1 MRKNHI
7 SGYLKRVLAVACAA
21 AMVATSVPTS
31 VAFATESTGDNL
43 TNETAQVDEPTND
56 TPATE
61 EDTKTSGGGE
71 NTNTTDPEKS
81 GEQSGEGGD
90 QTGEGGSQTGEGG
103 SQTTDSSQDKTTDGN
118 QDKPTDTDQGQT
130 TKDDTQKTGDD
141 SGKTTDD
148 GGKKTDGD
156 ETTEE
161 NKDKKEYAASISITP
176 DSDVYVGDKISF
188 AVDVKDSDDQ
198 AVSDFDVEWK
208 IDGVK
213 EVKTTS
219 SFETTAAASGDYT
232 AEATIKIDNEVVAT
246 AKKEYSILGYK
257 MDFTY
262 DGYDDDKFGVLNYGD
277 TLKISAV
284 IRDNDG
290 KPITVDNDKIEWTI
304 RKLDGS
310 EEVKT
315 EKGTVLTF
323 EASDKASETGTYGFQ
338 ANYKDGDILLAGGG
352 SVFTVLR
359 TYTVIYHN
367 GTEESDTDDQYVDD
381 DFNSRTDD
389 HELKEFSDIDDFSQK
404 EGYTFIGW
412 STKEKFDDIDCEL
425 YHCNDGKW
433 YTKDGEEFAG
443 FGVLDDNAV
452 DLYAQWADT
461 TAPDIKINVTS
472 TQFSKTEQEYSQ
484 DKVIV
489 TDTGTGI
496 GNIYYAVLETG
507 KEPDENTK
515 WSEFDL
521 DENDTSKYSFTVPV
535 GSKGVLHVKAEDKS
549 NTKFVFD
556 GNAVSVND
564 AAPNTNYETGFSLVI
579 EDKDPEVTL
588 KGDKEGG
595 NWEHVYV
602 TVNEMPDNNYSGIKT
617 VDYKIIGTKYN
628 ESKKKD
634 EQEDITVGQL
644 YSGPDAPAS
653 LADLKQTFEQDV
665 KLEDIIDLKEE
676 KYKAYKRIEFKAIV
690 KDYCGN
696 EKEETAVIRRDL
708 EPPKVSIDLVN
719 TDGTENYINAKGD
732 KLIINVTEDTNEV
745 SGTVTITNEDV
756 VKEVINIERTGEK
769 SVVLDKYEEGEYT
782 IKVDVQDGSKNS
794 QKQFSYTVNGKN
806 EKEKQDSVTFVVDT
820 IAPEATIVYALN
832 ENGGNYFYN
841 TDADNNNYYLGTVYT
856 HEEAKVKIIITG
868 DNIESNVSEETN
880 KIAIMQNNSEKV
892 VIEAGDTVYPIDAET
907 AYFYKVYGKDKAGNA
922 VKVHEELA
930 DGSRI
935 VDPYSKDVSLSSEVK
950 DAEKPYKAQIRIVYD
965 KTPPE
970 ATVEYNLNG
979 SDGYIYKDETDD
991 KNYAKGTVY
1000 SKYDPVLKVKI
1011 TEKNIPAGEKLED
1024 EVNKL
1029 SLIKNFRGKEDT
1041 ESKEFLFEE
1050 GEFISKDNNTDGKY
1064 YWKIFGTD
1072 KAGNELT
1079 VKETF
1084 GEVPSINDNR
1094 GTAQTKEDLDTITE
1108 NIGDP
1113 ENAKLSYCIIRDTT
1127 PPRADIEYSLNG
1139 STGYLYTDKDETDD
1153 KNFAKGTVY
1162 SNCNPLMKV
1171 KITEENIPAGDNLK
1185 TEVNSLS
1192 MVKYFNS
1199 KEVTDSKEYLT
1210 ENKEYSS
1217 NNNKTDGKYYWKVF
1231 GTDKAG
1237 NKLEVRESF
1246 DKTTTIA
1253 GEDNEKLAS
1262 TTKDVDTLEKAKL
1275 SYSIVRDTVNPVATF
1290 DANTPGSRGGIV
1302 TNGVWR
1308 SYFNK
1313 EDNTIGTPEFTI
1325 DETNFDGARIEAGYL
1340 HKTGSQYSSVTI
1352 DEWNSDNTDAFKES
1366 ENVYSID
1373 GNSLE
1378 DGVYRFT
1385 IEGEDKA
1392 GNRIVAGSSAEIN
1405 KLDDAGNGELWTSY
1419 KIIDSLPPK
1428 MTLTVGQ
1435 GKDGGSITGVFYRVN
1450 QESLLTYSPFRKVKQ
1465 AYGSITTGDKSGTS
1479 IGYKVDSTVNSSD
1492 RNVVLKNEGFSD
1504 NRSVS
1509 FATTNA
1515 EQVFRVLNVEVEDR
1529 AGNKALLATS
1539 GSEDY
1544 LYLDVTRPTN
1554 DNIKPR
1560 VGITRKSTPSITRM
1574 MGKDGQSVD
1583 LYNKNVTLGLNVFD
1597 PDKFNSSSG
1606 LKQIRVYTTMDGS
1619 DVSGAN
1625 YTFDVNFKGDKGDK
1639 KGIKPSELTYQW
1651 TKDITFPAGS
1661 FQSNNILIR
1670 VEAIDNS
1677 GNVAATKE
1685 YNFGIDTI
1693 GPKVTVYFE
1702 NNDAQNGKYFKAD
1715 RRARIEFIDR
1725 NIDWGMITISTQ
1737 GSVGGENV
1745 RGGEGNGGN
1754 DVWSRV
1760 ASYTVDG
1767 DYTLTVTGTDALG
1780 NAFVGSVDYTGGGRN
1795 VAPREF
1801 TIDKTAPVINVSFDN
1816 NSAQN
1821 GKYYKDA
1828 RTATISVRE
1837 HNFNASEVKVT
1848 QTADIQQGS
1857 VSAPGVGGFGGGG
1870 DDHSAS
1876 IHYGEDGNYT
1886 LTVNYTDLAGNPAQ
1900 EVRVDEFVIDQTP
1913 PTLKFVMPDETKG
1926 TSQIFA
1932 GDIAPQI
1939 DFGDINMTRGMA
1951 SISLTGMKAN
1961 SNALKLIEDSFENFQ
1976 GTVRYENLKK
1986 VRESDD
1992 IYTATAVVTDLAGNT
2007 VEKTITFSVNRF
2019 GSTYDYNKNDFTT
2032 NLVSGYYTNEPKD
2045 VILREINVNQLSEHK
2060 LTLYKDGDNRILK
2073 EGTDYSFEERL
2084 VNGHYEYIYTIF
2096 AKNFEEEG
2104 NYNIIATSKDKAN
2117 NTNSNST
2124 VKGDDGSNE
2133 VPLRFAVDK
2142 TAPTNLITGVDIT
2155 KNKFTEDHITL
2166 YIEPR
2171 DNMNAV
2177 ASFIVRV
2184 TDKNGNILQE
2194 FEISGKELAEYFE
2207 KNKGVYTLTIDQNNQ
2222 WQTIEVV
2229 TTDAAGNE
2237 SVDHRIEQNTA
2248 YKVLVTPNLFYQ
2260 YINRLPLVG
2269 GSLAALAGL
2278 IFFLIAKRKKDDEEE
2293 ENAA

>member
-1 MRKNHI
+1 M
-7 SGYLKRVLAVACAA
+7 S
-21 AMVATSVPTS
+21 
-31 VAFATESTGDNL
+31 E
-43 TNETAQVDEPTND
+43 
-56 TPATE
+56 
-61 EDTKTSGGGE
+61 
-71 NTNTTDPEKS
+71 
-81 GEQSGEGGD
+81 
-90 QTGEGGSQTGEGG
+90 
-103 SQTTDSSQDKTTDGN
+103 
-118 QDKPTDTDQGQT
+118 
-130 TKDDTQKTGDD
+130 
-141 SGKTTDD
+141 
-148 GGKKTDGD
+148 
-156 ETTEE
+156 
-161 NKDKKEYAASISITP
+161 
-176 DSDVYVGDKISF
+176 
-188 AVDVKDSDDQ
+188 
-198 AVSDFDVEWK
+198 FDVEWTVE
-208 IDGVK
+208 GVR
-213 EVKTTS
+213 EVKNTS
-219 SFETTAAASGDYT
+219 SFDTVAKSAGNFTAKVSV
-232 AEATIKIDNEVVAT
+232 KIDDKEVAT
-246 AKKEYSILGYK
+246 AEKDYSIFGYETE
-257 MDFTY
+257 FTF
-262 DGYDDDKFGVLNYGD
+262 DGESSTVKYGESLKLNVLIKDK
-277 TLKISAV
+277 
-284 IRDNDG
+284 DG
-290 KPITVDNDKIEWTI
+290 KTVTVDGDKIEWSI
-304 RKLDGS
+304 KKSGS
-310 EEVKT
+310 EEAKTAKGNSYTFTAPDNAEGAGKYTIEAIYTENGVKAADGKT
-315 EKGTVLTF
+315 EV
-323 EASDKASETGTYGFQ
+323 
-338 ANYKDGDILLAGGG
+338 I
-352 SVFTVLR
+352 VPR
-359 TYTVIYHN
+359 TYTVTYHN
-367 GTEESDTDDQYVDD
+367 GETETDSDKDYIDEDFLENSTDV
-381 DFNSRTDD
+381 RK
-389 HELKEFSDIDDFSQK
+389 LKAFDSTQLKNK
-404 EGYTFIGW
+404 EGYTFVGW
-412 STKEKFDDIDCEL
+412 STEKNLDEEGCEL
-425 YHCNDGKW
+425 YHIKDGDW
-433 YTKDGEEFAG
+433 YTKDGTKFAG
-443 FGVLDDNAV
+443 FGVLDSNTV
-452 DLYAQWADT
+452 DLYAQWVDIT
-461 TAPDIKINVTS
+461 KPDINIEITDPQYSDADKTY
-472 TQFSKTEQEYSQ
+472 TQDQ
-484 DKVIV
+484 VIV
-489 TDTGTGI
+489 TDKGTGI
-496 GNIYYAVLETG
+496 GSIYYAVLEAG
-507 KEPDENTK
+507 KEPDENTE
-515 WSEFDL
+515 WSAFKFNEEDV
-521 DENDTSKYSFTVPV
+521 SKYSFTVPV

-549 NTKFVFD
+549 DKTIETE
-556 GNAVSVND
+556 GNKVSVVD
-564 AAPNTNYETGFSLVI
+564 AEPNKNYETGFSIVI
-579 EDKDPEVTL
+579 ENTPPDVKLE
-588 KGDKEGG
+588 GDKEVGD
-595 NWEHVYV
+595 WEKITV
-602 TVNEMPDNNYSGIKT
+602 TATDLPEDNYSGIKT
-617 VDYKIIGTKYN
+617 IDYVILGTKYN
-628 ESKKKD
+628 ADEQKD
-634 EQEDITVGQL
+634 EEVTISSGNAFTFTPDPQSIT
-644 YSGPDAPAS
+644 
-653 LADLKQTFEQDV
+653 
-665 KLEDIIDLKEE
+665 DLKESVVQE
-676 KYKAYKRIEFKAIV
+676 VVLDDVIEQSKEELKAYKQVMFKAV
-690 KDYCGN
+690 VMDFCGN
-696 EKEETAVIRRDL
+696 KTEKTTEIQIDRV
-708 EPPKVSIDLVN
+708 PPEVSINL
-719 TDGTENYINAKGD
+719 INSSGVESFIKGD
-732 KLIINVTEDTNEV
+732 KDDNKDDKLSINVTEE
-745 SGTVTITNEDV
+745 
-756 VKEVINIERTGEK
+756 TGEVK
-769 SVVLDKYEEGEYT
+769 GSIILKKKGEEGDYKDYKVIEISKIGEVQEDLDGFAEGEYT
-782 IKVDVQDGSKNS
+782 ITVDVSDGTNNQ
-794 QKQFSYTVNGKN
+794 QKKFDFTINGN
-806 EKEKQDSVTFVVDT
+806 NKQEDLEEVKFIVDRT
-820 IAPEATIVYALN
+820 APIATINYAFTGLKSASLYAEDKDDSNYEKGTIYLNGEVKATITIDDANFYQDYKGFIVN
-832 ENGGNYFYN
+832 ENG
-841 TDADNNNYYLGTVYT
+841 TTSEL
-856 HEEAKVKIIITG
+856 KTG
-868 DNIESNVSEETN
+868 DNEFVLAADGST
-880 KIAIMQNNSEKV
+880 
-892 VIEAGDTVYPIDAET
+892 Y
-907 AYFYKVYGKDKAGNA
+907 YKVYGKDPAGNLLTVQEVIDSSITDTIPGVSGAVIEGVGNEADYNGSYRFVVDKTNPIATIAYTFGNEGGNYLYDAEKSIADYSAGTVYTHVQPIVNVSVTENNIGKDGDNTITISENKTGLVVDETIKKEGNVYSKEYKPAENIEYLYFYKVFGKDKAGN
-922 VKVHEELA
+922 VVEVHEELGKDSA
-930 DGSRI
+930 KI
-935 VDPYSKDVSLSSEVK
+935 VNSKLK
-950 DAEKPYKAQIRIVYD
+950 DSKVEEFTLDDSVQSAEENYNAQIRIVYD
-965 KTPPE
+965 KTPPV
-970 ATVEYNLNG
+970 AKVTYDLAQQV
-979 SDGYIYKDETDD
+979 GYIYKDETDTA
-991 KNYAKGTVY
+991 NYT
-1000 SKYDPVLKVKI
+1000 
-1011 TEKNIPAGEKLED
+1011 
-1024 EVNKL
+1024 
-1029 SLIKNFRGKEDT
+1029 
-1041 ESKEFLFEE
+1041 
-1050 GEFISKDNNTDGKY
+1050 
-1064 YWKIFGTD
+1064 
-1072 KAGNELT
+1072 
-1079 VKETF
+1079 
-1084 GEVPSINDNR
+1084 
-1094 GTAQTKEDLDTITE
+1094 
-1108 NIGDP
+1108 
-1113 ENAKLSYCIIRDTT
+1113 
-1127 PPRADIEYSLNG
+1127 
-1139 STGYLYTDKDETDD
+1139 
-1153 KNFAKGTVY
+1153 KGTVY
-1162 SNCNPLMKV
+1162 SNTDPVFKV
-1171 KITEENIPAGDNLK
+1171 TITEANTPAGEDGKGKNLDNEANK
-1185 TEVNSLS
+1185 LS
-1192 MVKYFNS
+1192 MVKYAKYDVYDVNEEAT
-1199 KEVTDSKEYLT
+1199 KET
-1210 ENKEYSS
+1210 ETKGFLYKANEEFISAFDK
-1217 NNNKTDGKYYWKVF
+1217 KVDKDGRYYWKVF

-1246 DKTTTIA
+1246 DETTTIA
-1253 GEDNEKLAS
+1253 GEDKEKLAS

-1275 SYSIVRDTVNPVATF
+1275 SYSILRDTVNPVATF
-1290 DANTPGSRGGIV
+1290 DANTPNSRGGIV
-1302 TNGVWR
+1302 TSGVWR

-1313 EDNTIGTPEFTI
+1313 AGNKIGTPEFTI
-1325 DETNFDGARIEAGYL
+1325 DETNFDGARIKAGYL
-1340 HKTGSQYSSVTI
+1340 YKSGSQYSSVTI
-1352 DEWNSDNTDAFKES
+1352 DEWNSEHTGAYTKS
-1366 ENVYSID
+1366 GKVYSID
-1373 GNSLE
+1373 GSSLD

-1392 GNRIVAGSSAEIN
+1392 GNRIVAGSSEKIN
-1405 KLDDAGNGELWTSY
+1405 ELDDTGNGELWTSY
-1419 KIIDSLPPK
+1419 KIIDSVAPK
-1428 MTLTVGQ
+1428 MSLTVGQ
-1435 GKDGGSITGVFYRVN
+1435 GKNGGSITGVFYRVN
-1450 QESLLTYSPFRKVKQ
+1450 QDSLLTYSPFRKVKQ
-1465 AYGSITTGDKSGTS
+1465 AFGSITTGDKSGTS

-1492 RNVVLKNEGFSD
+1492 RNVVLEKEGFSD

-1509 FATTNA
+1509 FETTNA
-1515 EQVFRVLNVEVEDR
+1515 EQVFRVLNAKVEDR
-1529 AGNKALLATS
+1529 AGNTAVLAAS

-1619 DVSGAN
+1619 NVSGAN

-1661 FQSNNILIR
+1661 FQSNNIYIK
-1670 VEAIDNS
+1670 VEAVDNS

-1693 GPKVTVYFE
+1693 GPRVAVYFD

-1715 RRARIEFIDR
+1715 RTARIEFIDR
-1725 NIDWGMITISTQ
+1725 NIDWNMITISTQ
-1737 GSVGGENV
+1737 GSVGGGSI
-1745 RGGEGNGGN
+1745 RSGGGNGGD
-1754 DVWSRV
+1754 DVWTRI

-1767 DYTLTVTGTDALG
+1767 DYTLNVTGTDALG
-1780 NAFVGSVDYTGGGRN
+1780 NSFSGSVDYTGGGRN
-1795 VAPREF
+1795 VAPTEF

-1816 NSAQN
+1816 NDAQN
-1821 GKYYKDA
+1821 GKYYKDP

-1926 TSQIFA
+1926 ASQIFA